1 MMRETR
7 EVNGTNAS
15 TKSKKKIKNFI
26 RDKVEP
32 DDKMQKLSKGD

>member
-15 TKSKKKIKNFI
+15 TKSKKIKNFI